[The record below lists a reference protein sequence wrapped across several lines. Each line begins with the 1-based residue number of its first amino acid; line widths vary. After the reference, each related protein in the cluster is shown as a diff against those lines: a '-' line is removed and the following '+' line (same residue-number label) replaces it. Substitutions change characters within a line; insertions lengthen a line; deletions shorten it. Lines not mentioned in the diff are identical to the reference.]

1 MYDYPTNNLKSLTRT
16 FSCLSVAIGGF
27 RANLIAIAFLALWI
41 PIEIHVTFRTPFSRI
56 SRLAKTFSQDRVANT
71 VNGSTFITIAHFAPL
86 NNVLFL
92 AILYYS
98 MAFFTPDSCS
108 ALWNIL
114 HKSFPD
120 NCFCMRIALFDHRI
134 QN

>member
-1 MYDYPTNNLKSLTRT
+1 MIIQLIISKSLTRT

-86 NNVLFL
+86 NILFL
-92 AILYYS
+92 GI
-98 MAFFTPDSCS
+98 
-108 ALWNIL
+108 
-114 HKSFPD
+114 
-120 NCFCMRIALFDHRI
+120 LFDGI
-134 QN
+134 FYSG